1 MPKTDAAPALSAIIE
16 RLDLLREELMAIQRS
31 LEKMETGSLPRVSK
45 RRKVPSG

>member
-1 MPKTDAAPALSAIIE
+1 MPKTNAAPALSTIIE

-31 LEKMETGSLPRVSK
+31 LEKMEAGSPPRISK